1 MGQLT
6 KLELAAHIDLRTDQE
21 EYIYSEE
28 EEEECELYFID
39 NELTVDREEK
49 EKRLEDQ
56 EAKENYV
63 TLQKASKTLEAG
75 VITINS
81 TDLNRLKKDEL
92 VMKLFGQIKK
102 RKAVEQQVNML

>member
-1 MGQLT
+1 MNQST
-6 KLELAAHIDLRTDQE
+6 ELELAAHTDLRTGQE

-49 EKRLEDQ
+49 KKRLEDQ
-56 EAKENYV
+56 EAKGNYV
-63 TLQKASKTLEAG
+63 TLQKASKALGAG
-75 VITINS
+75 VITTNS

-102 RKAVEQQVNML
+102 RKTAEQQVDML